1 MLKNSEC
8 EISKK
13 IKEKEAHKI
22 ILFNFA
28 EFIDNIK
35 FNSKNQESKINKA
48 IIIYIAS
55 KEFIKVYLEKYNLNY
70 SEINKIINNS
80 GINLQSKK
88 ILLCEYINKNYKFYK
103 KNEYG
108 KKNQNII
115 KLEKKDQFY
124 IKLNND
130 EKIYYFNDICL
141 MDENIIKYMN
151 IEPKSCFKLE
161 YYNKEQYIFLF
172 QKIGGNINVSVGKL
186 NNENAFEFDFLFNTT
201 KDIEY
206 ILNILNSKGKNEFE
220 KFYLSNFIFKNRD
233 FKGESKFSYFS
244 PFFDDEYNIIG
255 NAYKPVKEK
264 NNCIIYNYKKSII
277 NTIYFIN
284 YFNLPYYQKMAF
296 DSGKFYYLISE
307 KWINMFK
314 TNNRIEEIK
323 NRIIRKNDKNLN
335 AIINLEQKNKKLFK
349 KIIFKLISDNGDI
362 FNDINDTNYFP
373 SIAPEPEYSFIQDN
387 GVNLYFY
394 INFVLLEEGI
404 HNLIFDINEK
414 KANDIKKRNYYCKC
428 FYDNEYIF
436 IRLNKY
442 FTQSDKIVFEV
453 GNLENNVFKLIYLL
467 IFNSESD
474 MEYIKDIIKSLGAK
488 NYFDSLIFNTENK
501 VSLEGHTSEIGGV
514 IYKYSKDCNKNMNH
528 INIIYESNINSFINQ
543 LKPKNI
549 PNSLKEVFSQVPKI
563 GLKNIGATCY
573 MNAIIQCFSQIEK
586 FALYFIYHPHIYEVM
601 KKNKRRDCF
610 SISFK
615 ELIENLWSLDYMN
628 LKNKYRKMNSNNEYY
643 IPEKIK
649 ETLSKMNP
657 LFQENY
663 LNDPKDLV
671 NFIIMQLHEELNIGS
686 KLNNYQEMQNDE
698 MSIYNYFCQAC
709 FQENKSIISDLFYSI
724 NGTMYECSKCHTKKY
739 NFQIGFFYI
748 FPLKE
753 VRQYKIHRNQEQ
765 YELHIKNLMDND
777 ILDYL
782 STQNLLYC
790 YNIQNQNES
799 VVTLNDCFLYNQK
812 IEHMKDENAM
822 YCSICQKTEDCVYQN
837 YIMNPPE
844 IMIIILNRGNGN
856 KYNIKCEFN
865 EYIDI
870 GQFVKYSYNTQYK
883 YKLIGIVINES
894 ESGVSEHFIAYCRSP
909 IDDKWYSYNDD
920 LCFPVNDLKNEAID
934 WGIPYILFYQNM

>member
-1 MLKNSEC
+1 
-8 EISKK
+8 
-13 IKEKEAHKI
+13 
-22 ILFNFA
+22 
-28 EFIDNIK
+28 
-35 FNSKNQESKINKA
+35 
-48 IIIYIAS
+48 
-55 KEFIKVYLEKYNLNY
+55 
-70 SEINKIINNS
+70 
-80 GINLQSKK
+80 
-88 ILLCEYINKNYKFYK
+88 
-103 KNEYG
+103 
-108 KKNQNII
+108 
-115 KLEKKDQFY
+115 
-124 IKLNND
+124 
-130 EKIYYFNDICL
+130 
-141 MDENIIKYMN
+141 
-151 IEPKSCFKLE
+151 
-161 YYNKEQYIFLF
+161 
-172 QKIGGNINVSVGKL
+172 
-186 NNENAFEFDFLFNTT
+186 
-201 KDIEY
+201 
-206 ILNILNSKGKNEFE
+206 
-220 KFYLSNFIFKNRD
+220 
-233 FKGESKFSYFS
+233 
-244 PFFDDEYNIIG
+244 
-255 NAYKPVKEK
+255 
-264 NNCIIYNYKKSII
+264 
-277 NTIYFIN
+277 
-284 YFNLPYYQKMAF
+284 MAF

-307 KWINMFK
+307 KWINIFK

-335 AIINLEQKNKKLFK
+335 AIINFEQKNKKLFN

-373 SIAPEPEYSFIQDN
+373 SVAPEPEFSLIQDN

-394 INFVLLEEGI
+394 INFVLLKEDF

-474 MEYIKDIIKSLGAK
+474 MEYNINIIKSLGAK
-488 NYFDSLIFNTENK
+488 NFFECLNFSTENK
-501 VSLEGHTSEIGGV
+501 VSLEGHISEIGGV
-514 IYKYSKDCNKNMNH
+514 IYKYSKDFNKNMSH
-528 INIIYESNINSFINQ
+528 ININYESNKSNINSFINQ

-628 LKNKYRKMNSNNEYY
+628 LKNKYRQRNSNNEYY

-698 MSIYNYFCQAC
+698 MLIYNYFCQAC

-856 KYNIKCEFN
+856 KYTIKCEFN

-909 IDDKWYSYNDD
+909 IDDKWYSYNED
-920 LCFPVNDLKNEAID
+920 LCFPVNDLKNEAMV